1 MGTDSYYKVHKKY
14 GGNIK
19 VNKNGTDITKFQ
31 PGITGQQESLSRL
44 KKVLCV

>member
-19 VNKNGTDITKFQ
+19 VNKNGTNITKFQ
-31 PGITGQQESLSRL
+31 PGITGQESLSRL